1 MATAALF
8 DLLTDFG
15 ASRPRT
21 GGPAPVEYP
30 PTREQTPSVDV
41 DALVARAV
49 ADAET
54 ALEATLTQAHQTA
67 LEAEREKNAAET
79 KAFLESFGDDAG
91 KMIAER
97 IDAAEARVSE
107 VIGASVARILGRILG
122 DDLSQRSLDALAV
135 SIRASIGDR
144 EAVRISV
151 RGPQSLFET
160 LTVALGPHADHLDF
174 VEASGFDLTVAIDD
188 TVIETR
194 MGEWAET
201 LNEILP

>member
-15 ASRPRT
+15 TSRPRT
-21 GGPAPVEYP
+21 GPAPVEYA
-30 PTREQTPSVDV
+30 PTREQPPPPVDV

-49 ADAET
+49 AEAEA
-54 ALEATLTQAHQTA
+54 ALGARLTQAHEAA
-67 LEAEREKNAAET
+67 LEAERDKSAEET
-79 KAFLESFGDDAG
+79 KTFLESLGGDVG
-91 KMIAER
+91 KTIADR
-97 IDAAEARVSE
+97 IDAVEARVSE
-107 VIGASVARILGRILG
+107 MIGASVARILGRILG
-122 DDLSQRSLDALAV
+122 DDLTQRSLKTLCV

-151 RGPQSLFET
+151 RGPLSLFEP
-160 LTVALGPHADHLDF
+160 LAAALGPHADHLDF
-174 VEASGFDLTVAIDD
+174 VEASGFDLTVVIDD

-201 LNEILP
+201 LGEILP